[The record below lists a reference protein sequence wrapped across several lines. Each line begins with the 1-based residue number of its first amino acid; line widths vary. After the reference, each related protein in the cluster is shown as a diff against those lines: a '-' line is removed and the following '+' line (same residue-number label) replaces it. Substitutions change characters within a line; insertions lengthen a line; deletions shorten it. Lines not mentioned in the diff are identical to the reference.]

1 MNILETQNCPE
12 CKSSLVDD
20 MQNGEIMHLAGS
32 GRVIIQ
38 LSKELVEGQIL
49 CDDKGTRVAKV
60 MEMIG
65 PIKRPFAS
73 ATPLTNNINK
83 FIGKRVFM
91 FEQSTANKPKKFRR
105 NRR

>member
-1 MNILETQNCPE
+1 
-12 CKSSLVDD
+12 
-20 MQNGEIMHLAGS
+20 MHLAGS

-60 MEMIG
+60 MELIG
-65 PIKRPFAS
+65 PIKKPFAS
-73 ATPLTNNINK
+73 AMPLTNNINK

-91 FEQSTANKPKKFRR
+91 FEQSSANKPKKFRR

>member
-1 MNILETQNCPE
+1 
-12 CKSSLVDD
+12 
-20 MQNGEIMHLAGS
+20 MHLAGS
-32 GRVIIQ
+32 GRVIVQ

-49 CDDKGTRVAKV
+49 CDDKGTKVAKV
-60 MEMIG
+60 MELIG

-105 NRR
+105 NRRWTYYKPKTVRNADHH

>member
-1 MNILETQNCPE
+1 
-12 CKSSLVDD
+12 
-20 MQNGEIMHLAGS
+20 MHLAGS

-49 CDDKGTRVAKV
+49 CDDKGTRVVKV
-60 MEMIG
+60 MELIG
-65 PIKRPFAS
+65 PIKKPFAS
-73 ATPLTNNINK
+73 AMPLTNNINK

-91 FEQSTANKPKKFRR
+91 FEQSSANKPKKFRR

>member
-1 MNILETQNCPE
+1 
-12 CKSSLVDD
+12 
-20 MQNGEIMHLAGS
+20 
-32 GRVIIQ
+32 
-38 LSKELVEGQIL
+38 
-49 CDDKGTRVAKV
+49 

-91 FEQSTANKPKKFRR
+91 FEQSSANKPKKFRR

>member
-1 MNILETQNCPE
+1 
-12 CKSSLVDD
+12 
-20 MQNGEIMHLAGS
+20 MHLAGS
-32 GRVIIQ
+32 SRVIIQ

-60 MEMIG
+60 MELIG
-65 PIKRPFAS
+65 PIKKPFAS
-73 ATPLTNNINK
+73 AMPLTNNINK

-91 FEQSTANKPKKFRR
+91 FEQSSANKPKKFRR

>member
-1 MNILETQNCPE
+1 
-12 CKSSLVDD
+12 
-20 MQNGEIMHLAGS
+20 MHLAGS

-60 MEMIG
+60 MELIG
-65 PIKRPFAS
+65 PVKRPFAS
-73 ATPLTNNINK
+73 ATSLTNNINK

-91 FEQSTANKPKKFRR
+91 FEQSSATKPKNLGETKDEHIT
-105 NRR
+105 NPKAVLNVDHH